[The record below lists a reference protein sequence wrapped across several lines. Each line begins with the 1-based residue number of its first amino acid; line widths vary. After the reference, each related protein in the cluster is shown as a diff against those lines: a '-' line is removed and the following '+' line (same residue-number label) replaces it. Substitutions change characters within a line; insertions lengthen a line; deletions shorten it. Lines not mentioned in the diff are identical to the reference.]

1 MTLQSQLTQLVDVC
15 AGHCEIHQ
23 IFVLD
28 LVDDLLE
35 QLIGYIEQDR
45 HVRNDLLLVDWYS
58 VIRQTKSIV
67 QLKTPLCD
75 LTQVE
80 YPTQAQRQYRIALQR
95 CLSS

>member
-1 MTLQSQLTQLVDVC
+1 MTLQRQPIQLVDVP

-23 IFVLD
+23 IFVID

-67 QLKTPLCD
+67 QLKHLYAT
-75 LTQVE
+75 
-80 YPTQAQRQYRIALQR
+80 
-95 CLSS
+95 